1 MSQFQI
7 PRPTYTPSSISK
19 ASESIFQDT
28 IDGSMSHLGAS
39 ASTLQ
44 ARIPPTYVSPS
55 ISKVHENNFQDPIDG
70 LMSQLGASTSTSNF
84 LLPLPSASPSMYQL
98 RAPSPTPQFQI
109 SPAYTPMQLPHF
121 LQQTMVRNQIVQI
134 PQNQQVGV
142 LNNSSMGQFGHDASY
157 GIQQQYSTPTL
168 ANHENN
174 QNRQDG
180 VMSTFQFNTNMGKVN
195 EFNISIN
202 HYPSLNSNVGCF
214 MAPRRARG
222 ASKALG
228 KRPAQPSQDGEA
240 EARRKARFDTGLF
253 TSVDEYQ
260 RYKQHFVQRKVV
272 AGRNINFAHLQ
283 HFGFESLFAR
293 MGWLPLVTISEPIF
307 PTLVRAFYS
316 RVTFGHG
323 GPITSTVRGVQ
334 IHLDPESICRILDI
348 PPGGLRVYDAKAWPT
363 VPGFDPREAIQRMCG
378 LADAPGLGKPSA
390 HSLTVTCRVLHHM
403 IAYILLPRGGHRDEV
418 SYLEAFLIDSIMT
431 GRRIDV
437 GYVMMMHMMACCE
450 RPKRILPY
458 GRFMT
463 RVFKDAGVDLS
474 REQEVEGPSSY
485 DTYDEQSMAR
495 MKLEKAPDGSWIRR
509 ADRPVPHPQA
519 EEDEEEEIGE
529 MEGGSEGGHIDPT
542 ISDAV
547 MTETGYTAGPSGQP
561 SFTEPHY
568 THTSPG
574 QAPDAAEHAPW
585 MELSAQI
592 TSLGTRIEERM
603 DQHQA
608 THEHILQRLDRQE
621 RQHEELMAYL
631 RAVFPPPPAA
641 P

>member
-55 ISKVHENNFQDPIDG
+55 ISKVHENNFQDPIAG

-84 LLPLPSASPSMYQL
+84 LLPLPTNYGEES
-98 RAPSPTPQFQI
+98 
-109 SPAYTPMQLPHF
+109 
-121 LQQTMVRNQIVQI
+121 IVQI

-142 LNNSSMGQFGHDASY
+142 LNNSSM
-157 GIQQQYSTPTL
+157 
-168 ANHENN
+168 NN

-202 HYPSLNSNVGCF
+202 HYPSLNSNVGGCVEGTGQ
-214 MAPRRARG
+214 A
-222 ASKALG
+222 
-228 KRPAQPSQDGEA
+228 PAQPSQDGEA

-260 RYKQHFVQRKVV
+260 RYKQHFVQRK
-272 AGRNINFAHLQ
+272 
-283 HFGFESLFAR
+283 
-293 MGWLPLVTISEPIF
+293 
-307 PTLVRAFYS
+307 
-316 RVTFGHG
+316 
-323 GPITSTVRGVQ
+323 GVQ

-403 IAYILLPRGGHRDEV
+403 IAYILLPHGGHRDEV

-529 MEGGSEGGHIDPT
+529 TEGGVDPQPDFEHREPEFDIPPRQSEVATLTRLFQMRLLTPLSMRLGWSCLRRLPHLGLVLRSAW
-542 ISDAV
+542 IS
-547 MTETGYTAGPSGQP
+547 SR
-561 SFTEPHY
+561 
-568 THTSPG
+568 
-574 QAPDAAEHAPW
+574 
-585 MELSAQI
+585 L
-592 TSLGTRIEERM
+592 RM
-603 DQHQA
+603 S
-608 THEHILQRLDRQE
+608 IS
-621 RQHEELMAYL
+621 Y
-631 RAVFPPPPAA
+631 RALIAKSVSMRS
-641 P
+641 

>member
-1 MSQFQI
+1 
-7 PRPTYTPSSISK
+7 
-19 ASESIFQDT
+19 
-28 IDGSMSHLGAS
+28 
-39 ASTLQ
+39 
-44 ARIPPTYVSPS
+44 
-55 ISKVHENNFQDPIDG
+55 
-70 LMSQLGASTSTSNF
+70 
-84 LLPLPSASPSMYQL
+84 
-98 RAPSPTPQFQI
+98 
-109 SPAYTPMQLPHF
+109 
-121 LQQTMVRNQIVQI
+121 
-134 PQNQQVGV
+134 
-142 LNNSSMGQFGHDASY
+142 
-157 GIQQQYSTPTL
+157 
-168 ANHENN
+168 
-174 QNRQDG
+174 
-180 VMSTFQFNTNMGKVN
+180 
-195 EFNISIN
+195 
-202 HYPSLNSNVGCF
+202 
-214 MAPRRARG
+214 MAPRRDRG

-228 KRPAQPSQDGEA
+228 KRPAQASQDGQV

-253 TSVDEYQ
+253 TSVDKYQ

-293 MGWLPLVTISEPIF
+293 MGWLPLVTISKPIF

-316 RVTFGHG
+316 RVTYGHG

-363 VPGFDPREAIQRMCG
+363 VPGFDPREAIQRMCD
-378 LADAPGLGKPSA
+378 LPDAPGLGKPSA
-390 HSLTVTCRVLHHM
+390 HNLTVTCRVLHHM

-437 GYVMMMHMMACCE
+437 G
-450 RPKRILPY
+450 
-458 GRFMT
+458 
-463 RVFKDAGVDLS
+463 
-474 REQEVEGPSSY
+474 
-485 DTYDEQSMAR
+485 
-495 MKLEKAPDGSWIRR
+495 
-509 ADRPVPHPQA
+509 
-519 EEDEEEEIGE
+519 DEEEEIGD
-529 MEGGSEGGHIDPT
+529 MEGGVHPETNFDHREPEFDIPPRQSEGGHIDPT
-542 ISDAV
+542 ISDAM

-561 SFTEPHY
+561 SFTEPHH

-574 QAPDAAEHAPW
+574 QAPDAPEHAPW

-603 DQHQA
+603 DQQQA

-631 RAVFPPPPAA
+631 RAVLPPPPDA

>member
-55 ISKVHENNFQDPIDG
+55 MIKIITRSIPCESSKVHENNFQDPIDG

-109 SPAYTPMQLPHF
+109 SPDCLKSLSNCFA
-121 LQQTMVRNQIVQI
+121 
-134 PQNQQVGV
+134 
-142 LNNSSMGQFGHDASY
+142 
-157 GIQQQYSTPTL
+157 
-168 ANHENN
+168 NN

-608 THEHILQRLDRQE
+608 RMSISYRGLIAKSVSMRS
-621 RQHEELMAYL
+621 
-631 RAVFPPPPAA
+631 
-641 P
+641 

>member
-55 ISKVHENNFQDPIDG
+55 MDNLGMMH
-70 LMSQLGASTSTSNF
+70 LMGF
-84 LLPLPSASPSMYQL
+84 
-98 RAPSPTPQFQI
+98 
-109 SPAYTPMQLPHF
+109 
-121 LQQTMVRNQIVQI
+121 
-134 PQNQQVGV
+134 
-142 LNNSSMGQFGHDASY
+142 
-157 GIQQQYSTPTL
+157 QQQYSTPTL
-168 ANHENN
+168 ANHEARWCNVN
-174 QNRQDG
+174 
-180 VMSTFQFNTNMGKVN
+180 FQFNTNMGKVN

-202 HYPSLNSNVGCF
+202 HYPSLNSNVGVPSTSQRYCF

-240 EARRKARFDTGLF
+240 EARRKASSTPVF
-253 TSVDEYQ
+253 
-260 RYKQHFVQRKVV
+260 
-272 AGRNINFAHLQ
+272 
-283 HFGFESLFAR
+283 SLR
-293 MGWLPLVTISEPIF
+293 STNTRVTISEPIF
-307 PTLVRAFYS
+307 PTLVKAFYS

-348 PPGGLRVYDAKAWPT
+348 PPGGLRVYDA
-363 VPGFDPREAIQRMCG
+363 QG
-378 LADAPGLGKPSA
+378 LADGAGFRSERGDSADVRPCRCPGAQTHSPIWPLHDTSVQGCGGGFEQGAGGRGAPA
-390 HSLTVTCRVLHHM
+390 V
-403 IAYILLPRGGHRDEV
+403 
-418 SYLEAFLIDSIMT
+418 MT
-431 GRRIDV
+431 
-437 GYVMMMHMMACCE
+437 HMMS
-450 RPKRILPY
+450 
-458 GRFMT
+458 
-463 RVFKDAGVDLS
+463 S
-474 REQEVEGPSSY
+474 RWP
-485 DTYDEQSMAR
+485 R
-495 MKLEKAPDGSWIRR
+495 MKLEKAPNGSWIRR
-509 ADRPVPHPQA
+509 ADRPSTTST
-519 EEDEEEEIGE
+519 GRGRRR
-529 MEGGSEGGHIDPT
+529 GGDWGDGGWGRPSARFEHREPD
-542 ISDAV
+542 
-547 MTETGYTAGPSGQP
+547 GPSGQP

>member
-19 ASESIFQDT
+19 ASESIFQDI

-55 ISKVHENNFQDPIDG
+55 MIKIITRSIPCESSKVHENIFQDPIDG

-109 SPAYTPMQLPHF
+109 HQLILLCSYPISTNYGEESNCTKTPK
-121 LQQTMVRNQIVQI
+121 
-134 PQNQQVGV
+134 
-142 LNNSSMGQFGHDASY
+142 SASQFGHDASY

-168 ANHENN
+168 GNHENN

-180 VMSTFQFNTNMGKVN
+180 VMSTFSSIQTWGRLMSSTLVLITIHPEFKCWRTFNFSK
-195 EFNISIN
+195 
-202 HYPSLNSNVGCF
+202 CF

-293 MGWLPLVTISEPIF
+293 MGWLPLVTISIF

-363 VPGFDPREAIQRMCG
+363 VPGFDPREAISGCAALQMPREAQTHSPIWPLHDTSVQGCG
-378 LADAPGLGKPSA
+378 GGFEQGAGGS
-390 HSLTVTCRVLHHM
+390 
-403 IAYILLPRGGHRDEV
+403 RGPAV
-418 SYLEAFLIDSIMT
+418 MT
-431 GRRIDV
+431 
-437 GYVMMMHMMACCE
+437 HMMS
-450 RPKRILPY
+450 
-458 GRFMT
+458 
-463 RVFKDAGVDLS
+463 S
-474 REQEVEGPSSY
+474 RCA
-485 DTYDEQSMAR
+485 DE
-495 MKLEKAPDGSWIRR
+495 LEKAPDGSWIRR
-509 ADRPVPHPQA
+509 ADRSVPHPQA

-529 MEGGSEGGHIDPT
+529 MEGGVDPQPDFEHREPEFDIPPRQSEGGHIDPT
-542 ISDAV
+542 ILDAV

-603 DQHQA
+603 DQQQA

>member
-1 MSQFQI
+1 MEHV
-7 PRPTYTPSSISK
+7 T
-19 ASESIFQDT
+19 EST
-28 IDGSMSHLGAS
+28 GSY
-39 ASTLQ
+39 
-44 ARIPPTYVSPS
+44 P
-55 ISKVHENNFQDPIDG
+55 
-70 LMSQLGASTSTSNF
+70 
-84 LLPLPSASPSMYQL
+84 
-98 RAPSPTPQFQI
+98 
-109 SPAYTPMQLPHF
+109 
-121 LQQTMVRNQIVQI
+121 
-134 PQNQQVGV
+134 VGR
-142 LNNSSMGQFGHDASY
+142 GD
-157 GIQQQYSTPTL
+157 
-168 ANHENN
+168 
-174 QNRQDG
+174 
-180 VMSTFQFNTNMGKVN
+180 
-195 EFNISIN
+195 
-202 HYPSLNSNVGCF
+202 CF

-222 ASKALG
+222 ASKAG
-228 KRPAQPSQDGEA
+228 QAPARASRDGQ
-240 EARRKARFDTGLF
+240 RGSARFDTAFSL
-253 TSVDEYQ
+253 DRRIP

-272 AGRNINFAHLQ
+272 AGRNINFTHLQ

-323 GPITSTVRGVQ
+323 GPITSTVRGRQ

-363 VPGFDPREAIQRMCG
+363 VPGFDPRDAIQRMCG
-378 LADAPGLGKPSA
+378 LANAPGLGKPSA

-437 GYVMMMHMMACCE
+437 G
-450 RPKRILPY
+450 
-458 GRFMT
+458 
-463 RVFKDAGVDLS
+463 
-474 REQEVEGPSSY
+474 EQEVEAPSTY

-495 MKLEKAPDGSWIRR
+495 MKLEKGPEGSWIRR
-509 ADRPVPHPQA
+509 ADRPVPQAQA
-519 EEDEEEEIGE
+519 EEDEEEEEEEIEE
-529 MEGGSEGGHIDPT
+529 MEGGVQPQTDFEHREPEFDIPTRQSEGGHIDPT

-547 MTETGYTAGPSGQP
+547 MTETGYTPGPSGQP

-568 THTSPG
+568 THTSP
-574 QAPDAAEHAPW
+574 
-585 MELSAQI
+585 LSAQI
-592 TSLGTRIEERM
+592 ASLGTRIEERM

-631 RAVFPPPPAA
+631 RAVFPPPPSA

>member
-1 MSQFQI
+1 
-7 PRPTYTPSSISK
+7 
-19 ASESIFQDT
+19 
-28 IDGSMSHLGAS
+28 
-39 ASTLQ
+39 
-44 ARIPPTYVSPS
+44 
-55 ISKVHENNFQDPIDG
+55 
-70 LMSQLGASTSTSNF
+70 
-84 LLPLPSASPSMYQL
+84 
-98 RAPSPTPQFQI
+98 
-109 SPAYTPMQLPHF
+109 
-121 LQQTMVRNQIVQI
+121 MV
-134 PQNQQVGV
+134 
-142 LNNSSMGQFGHDASY
+142 
-157 GIQQQYSTPTL
+157 
-168 ANHENN
+168 
-174 QNRQDG
+174 
-180 VMSTFQFNTNMGKVN
+180 
-195 EFNISIN
+195 
-202 HYPSLNSNVGCF
+202 
-214 MAPRRARG
+214 PRRDRG
-222 ASKALG
+222 ASKAGQAPTQLLRTVRRLAEG
-228 KRPAQPSQDGEA
+228 EVRHRPFHFGEY
-240 EARRKARFDTGLF
+240 RGTRF
-253 TSVDEYQ
+253 
-260 RYKQHFVQRKVV
+260 RQRKVV

-403 IAYILLPRGGHRDEV
+403 IAYILLPRGGHRDE
-418 SYLEAFLIDSIMT
+418 
-431 GRRIDV
+431 
-437 GYVMMMHMMACCE
+437 
-450 RPKRILPY
+450 
-458 GRFMT
+458 
-463 RVFKDAGVDLS
+463 DAGVDLS
-474 REQEVEGPSSY
+474 REQEVEAPSSY

-509 ADRPVPHPQA
+509 ADRPVPQPQA

-529 MEGGSEGGHIDPT
+529 MEGGVHPQTDFEHREPEFDIPPRQSEGGHIDPT
-542 ISDAV
+542 ISDAM

-574 QAPDAAEHAPW
+574 QAPDAPEHAPW
-585 MELSAQI
+585 MEFAWIDVS
-592 TSLGTRIEERM
+592 
-603 DQHQA
+603 A
-608 THEHILQRLDRQE
+608 THEHILRLDRQE

-631 RAVFPPPPAA
+631 RAVFPPPPDA

>member
-1 MSQFQI
+1 
-7 PRPTYTPSSISK
+7 
-19 ASESIFQDT
+19 
-28 IDGSMSHLGAS
+28 
-39 ASTLQ
+39 
-44 ARIPPTYVSPS
+44 
-55 ISKVHENNFQDPIDG
+55 
-70 LMSQLGASTSTSNF
+70 
-84 LLPLPSASPSMYQL
+84 
-98 RAPSPTPQFQI
+98 
-109 SPAYTPMQLPHF
+109 
-121 LQQTMVRNQIVQI
+121 
-134 PQNQQVGV
+134 
-142 LNNSSMGQFGHDASY
+142 
-157 GIQQQYSTPTL
+157 
-168 ANHENN
+168 
-174 QNRQDG
+174 
-180 VMSTFQFNTNMGKVN
+180 
-195 EFNISIN
+195 
-202 HYPSLNSNVGCF
+202 

-348 PPGGLRVYDAKAWPT
+348 PPCGLRVYDAKTWPT
-363 VPGFDPREAIQRMCG
+363 VPGFDPREAIQRIRG

-474 REQEVEGPSSY
+474 REQEVEAPSSY

-509 ADRPVPHPQA
+509 ADRPVPHRQA

-529 MEGGSEGGHIDPT
+529 MEGGVHPQTDFKHREAEFDIPPRQTEGGHIDPT

-574 QAPDAAEHAPW
+574 QAPDAAAHEHW

-603 DQHQA
+603 DQQQA

>member
-1 MSQFQI
+1 
-7 PRPTYTPSSISK
+7 
-19 ASESIFQDT
+19 
-28 IDGSMSHLGAS
+28 
-39 ASTLQ
+39 
-44 ARIPPTYVSPS
+44 
-55 ISKVHENNFQDPIDG
+55 
-70 LMSQLGASTSTSNF
+70 
-84 LLPLPSASPSMYQL
+84 
-98 RAPSPTPQFQI
+98 
-109 SPAYTPMQLPHF
+109 
-121 LQQTMVRNQIVQI
+121 
-134 PQNQQVGV
+134 
-142 LNNSSMGQFGHDASY
+142 
-157 GIQQQYSTPTL
+157 
-168 ANHENN
+168 
-174 QNRQDG
+174 
-180 VMSTFQFNTNMGKVN
+180 
-195 EFNISIN
+195 
-202 HYPSLNSNVGCF
+202 
-214 MAPRRARG
+214 MAPRRDRG

-228 KRPAQPSQDGEA
+228 KRPAQASQDGQA

-260 RYKQHFVQRKVV
+260 
-272 AGRNINFAHLQ
+272 GT
-283 HFGFESLFAR
+283 SS
-293 MGWLPLVTISEPIF
+293 ISSRG
-307 PTLVRAFYS
+307 RAFYS

-348 PPGGLRVYDAKAWPT
+348 PPGGLRVYDAKTWPT
-363 VPGFDPREAIQRMCG
+363 VPGFDPREAIQRICG

-474 REQEVEGPSSY
+474 REQEVEAPSSY

-509 ADRPVPHPQA
+509 ADRPVPHRQA

-529 MEGGSEGGHIDPT
+529 MEGGVHPQTDFEHREAEFDIPPRQTEGGHIDPT

-574 QAPDAAEHAPW
+574 RLLTPLRMSIGWSCLRRLPH
-585 MELSAQI
+585 LGLVLRSAWI
-592 TSLGTRIEERM
+592 SSRLRTSISYRG
-603 DQHQA
+603 
-608 THEHILQRLDRQE
+608 
-621 RQHEELMAYL
+621 
-631 RAVFPPPPAA
+631 
-641 P
+641 

>member
-1 MSQFQI
+1 
-7 PRPTYTPSSISK
+7 
-19 ASESIFQDT
+19 
-28 IDGSMSHLGAS
+28 
-39 ASTLQ
+39 
-44 ARIPPTYVSPS
+44 
-55 ISKVHENNFQDPIDG
+55 
-70 LMSQLGASTSTSNF
+70 
-84 LLPLPSASPSMYQL
+84 
-98 RAPSPTPQFQI
+98 
-109 SPAYTPMQLPHF
+109 
-121 LQQTMVRNQIVQI
+121 MV
-134 PQNQQVGV
+134 
-142 LNNSSMGQFGHDASY
+142 
-157 GIQQQYSTPTL
+157 
-168 ANHENN
+168 
-174 QNRQDG
+174 
-180 VMSTFQFNTNMGKVN
+180 
-195 EFNISIN
+195 
-202 HYPSLNSNVGCF
+202 
-214 MAPRRARG
+214 PRRDRG

-228 KRPAQPSQDGEA
+228 KRPAQASQDGQA
-240 EARRKARFDTGLF
+240 EARRKARFDTGFF

-348 PPGGLRVYDAKAWPT
+348 PPGGLRVYDAKTWPT
-363 VPGFDPREAIQRMCG
+363 VPGFDPREAIQRICG

-403 IAYILLPRGGHRDEV
+403 ITYILLPRGGHRDEV

-437 GYVMMMHMMACCE
+437 
-450 RPKRILPY
+450 
-458 GRFMT
+458 
-463 RVFKDAGVDLS
+463 DLS
-474 REQEVEGPSSY
+474 REQKVEAPSSY

-529 MEGGSEGGHIDPT
+529 MEGGVHPQTDFEHREPKFDIPPRQSEGGHIDPT

-574 QAPDAAEHAPW
+574 QAPDAAAHAPW

-603 DQHQA
+603 DQQQA

-631 RAVFPPPPAA
+631 RAVLPPPPAA